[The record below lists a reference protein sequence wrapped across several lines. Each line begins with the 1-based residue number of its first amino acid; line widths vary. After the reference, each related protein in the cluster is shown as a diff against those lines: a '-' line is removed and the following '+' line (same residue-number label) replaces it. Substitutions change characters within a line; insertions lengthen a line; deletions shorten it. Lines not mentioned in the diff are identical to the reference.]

1 MSAFYRRNILHDQSG
16 AISVVAALSITI
28 LLAIAAIVVDTGS
41 LYFARR
47 NLQAANDAAALA
59 AVQNPGSADAVAAAV
74 FARNGYSGTTLT
86 VTTGVYTADESLSAE
101 NRFAAANSGINA
113 VRVRA
118 TMQQPSYFAPLFGL
132 AQGSTLTTQ
141 ATAARLPTASFGAG
155 TRLAQLNGGLM
166 NSLLGQLFGSSLS
179 LSLVDYQALLSTN
192 VDALTFFNQLAT
204 NINVTGSYQQ
214 LASANVTMGQIITAL
229 AETTATAGAVN
240 GDATGALI
248 ALQSLQ
254 LQLAGGTQ
262 VQLSSVI
269 DLSPLSGR
277 TIGSIAPGD
286 GQGLQLNLLSLL
298 SAGARSEASGRTVNM
313 GTALSVPVTNSSVS
327 TRLAVGSQMAQVS
340 DAHVGSSIQTSQ
352 IRIAMTATLTNVN
365 LGVAT
370 VTVQVPVYLESASG
384 LATLI
389 ATPCVS
395 GGTLAQ
401 IDGTSGATTVRFGT
415 VSDAALKD
423 FSASVAPVA
432 TPIVSISLLGIPIQ
446 VNATGTSGVA
456 ASGPQTLS
464 FSQAEID
471 AGTVKSVPNGGATPF
486 ATLGNGM
493 TLSTSILAD
502 PGILAGLLNSQLST
516 LTAALNPVVNNLLVQ
531 LDAPTGSLM
540 TTLGLGLG
548 VLDVR
553 VFDVSCRTPTLVG

>member
-1 MSAFYRRNILHDQSG
+1 M
-16 AISVVAALSITI
+16 VAALSITI

-47 NLQAANDAAALA
+47 NLQSANDAAALA

-277 TIGSIAPGD
+277 TIGGIAPGD

-423 FSASVAPVA
+423 FSASVTPVA
-432 TPIVSISLLGIPIQ
+432 TPIVSTTLSVGTPPLNLLIPIQ
-446 VNATGTSGVA
+446 VNVTGTSSVA

-486 ATLGNGM
+486 AALGSGM
-493 TLSTSILAD
+493 TFSTSILGN
-502 PGILAGLLNSQLST
+502 PGGLAGLLNTQLST
-516 LTAALNPVVNNLLVQ
+516 LTTALNPVVNNLLVQ

-540 TTLGLGLG
+540 ATLGLGLG